1 MGRSGAGRHEGC
13 EAGQGEARR
22 GQAKRGR
29 SLLSQLHSVCMAF
42 LSQPV
47 INKSLHAG
55 CIRTGQEVDSRW
67 DTGGAFISSSFR
79 ESEHDLRF
87 LIVIFLPHA

>member
-47 INKSLHAG
+47 INKSLHISPVFFLYKPG
-55 CIRTGQEVDSRW
+55 CMYRVLNYLLLALQ
-67 DTGGAFISSSFR
+67 
-79 ESEHDLRF
+79 
-87 LIVIFLPHA
+87 